1 LKAVA
6 NSSVLI
12 ALTTIGQLML
22 LTQRFS
28 EGVLVPQAV
37 WREVVET
44 GKGQAADL
52 EVNPSLYRAIDGSE
66 FRTLV
71 WTRPNLSDE
80 HEMIEDGGIK
90 S

>member
-1 LKAVA
+1 
-6 NSSVLI
+6 
-12 ALTTIGQLML
+12 ML
-22 LTQRFS
+22 LAQRFS

-44 GKGQAADL
+44 GKGQAANL
-52 EVNPSLYRAIDGSE
+52 ELNPSLYRAIEGSE
-66 FRTLV
+66 FRTLG

-80 HEMIEDGGIK
+80 HEKIEDGGMK

>member
-44 GKGQAADL
+44 GKG
-52 EVNPSLYRAIDGSE
+52 RAIDGSE